1 MNRVHVWEEKVVIP
15 TYEAGKPDKNPMFLE
30 KRVYQGSSGRIYP
43 HTVIEKISDTRTD
56 KEYTAL
62 YLENDYIKVMML
74 PELGGRIQRAYDKTN
89 GYDFIYYNHVIK
101 PALVG
106 LAGPWISG
114 GIEFNWPQHH
124 RPSTFDP
131 VEYSYKENED
141 GSATVW
147 MGEIENMF
155 RTEGVLGVTLYPDKA
170 YIELSAKLYN
180 RTNVPQTFLWWA
192 NPAVAVND
200 DTISVFPEDVN
211 AVYDHG
217 KRDVISFPYAE
228 GTYYK
233 HKYDH
238 VNIAQYKNIPV
249 PTSYMAYRSDY
260 NFIGEYDY
268 GKHAGLLHVADH
280 HIAPGKK
287 QWTWGC
293 GDFGKAWDRALTDED
308 GPYIELMTGCYTDNQ
323 PDFTWML
330 PQETKNFKQY
340 FMPYKNIGYIKNAT
354 IDAAVNASYD
364 ESERKLNIFAYTTSE
379 QKGAVVRVEK
389 NGKLIFKESV
399 DISPA
404 HTYEAHLPF
413 DELLKKSE
421 NRENNIENDNNNE
434 SVTEKEH
441 SNIECGDKDGEIFGT
456 KVSIS
461 SADGNE
467 LVAYTFTKKQET
479 PIPEPAKAAPLPCD
493 CKTTE
498 DLFLYGRHIEQYRHA
513 TYHAEDYYLE
523 GLRRDPSDIR
533 LNNAYG
539 LCLLRKCDFAGA
551 QKYFQAAVD
560 KSIRSN
566 PNPYDLEP
574 YYNLGLSLKYQ
585 GKTDAAY
592 DAFYKSIWGGSF
604 QAPGFYE
611 LACIDVKRGGYKT
624 ALEHIDESIFRQYH
638 CMKARALKEDI
649 LRLLGKNEQ
658 ADRLRAES
666 MEIDHLYDRRPE
678 KINHNTLIELV
689 NDKYEAGLY
698 KQGIDFALSWI
709 EAQKGRGTDD
719 KDIYPL
725 VYYYIAYGYMLLEN
739 AKSVQVSN
747 LIDSKNV
754 QMQADAVQNTVA
766 QAQDETDGT
775 ACSMAEKY
783 ALLAED
789 AVAAGCFPHRMED
802 YIVLSALAEKF
813 DLGMARF
820 YLGCLLYDK
829 RVYDEAVANY
839 EAAREKCPDFPTVHR
854 NLTLAYYNV
863 YNEPQKAY
871 TELVKAFTLDESD
884 SRVYMELDQLRR
896 RMNFPIEERIA
907 DMEKHMELVCD
918 RDDMYLEYVTVLN
931 TVGRNKEALELI
943 NKRHFHQWEGGE
955 GKVAAQYLTSLYML
969 AKKAFDEEKYDEA
982 KKLLVQATADYPHNL
997 GEGKL
1002 ESAQENNLYYLLG
1015 AVCDKLGEKDY
1026 ARECFVKAGDGLSE
1040 PVGMMYYNDQ
1050 PPEMIYYQGLAFDKL
1065 GDRAQADIRFN
1076 KLIDYGK
1083 KHIDDDVRTDY
1094 FAVSLPDLLI
1104 FEENLSERNKKH
1116 CLFMMSLGYK
1126 GLRMNE
1132 EYRKCADKLLAM
1144 DNAHQGIRVHGE
1156 K

>member
-15 TYEAGKPDKNPMFLE
+15 TYEAGRPDKNPMFLE

-43 HTVIEKISDTRTD
+43 HTVIEKISDEKTD

-147 MGEIENMF
+147 LGEIENMF

-354 IDAAVNASYD
+354 IDAAVNTTYD
-364 ESERKLNIFAYTTSE
+364 EAEKKLNIFAYTTA
-379 QKGAVVRVEK
+379 QQTGAAVKVEK
-389 NGKLIFKESV
+389 DGKTLFEECV
-399 DISPA
+399 DMSPA
-404 HTYEAHLPF
+404 HTYEAHISF
-413 DELLKKSE
+413 EELLEKAGACVK
-421 NRENNIENDNNNE
+421 NNSGN
-434 SVTEKEH
+434 KE
-441 SNIECGDKDGEIFGT
+441 DIFQT
-456 KVSIS
+456 KVSVN
-461 SADGNE
+461 SADGRE
-467 LVAYTFTKKQET
+467 LVSYTFTKKQET
-479 PIPEPAKAAPLPCD
+479 PIPEPAKAAPLPKD
-493 CKTTE
+493 CETTE

-551 QKYFQAAVD
+551 QKYFQRAVD

-574 YYNLGLSLKYQ
+574 YYNLGLALKYQ
-585 GKTDAAY
+585 GRTAAAY

-611 LACIDVKRGGYKT
+611 LACIDVNRGDYRT
-624 ALEHIDESIFRQYH
+624 ALEHVDESIFRQYH

-649 LRLLGKNEQ
+649 LRLLGKAEQ
-658 ADRLRAES
+658 ADALRAES
-666 MEIDHLYDRRPE
+666 IGIDHLYDRQPG

-698 KQGIDFALSWI
+698 KQGIDFALAWV
-709 EAQKGRGTDD
+709 EAQKNKGVDE
-719 KDIYPL
+719 KNIYPL
-725 VYYYIAYGYMLLEN
+725 VYYYISYGYMMLDNEEKIGAGNEN
-739 AKSVQVSN
+739 P
-747 LIDSKNV
+747 
-754 QMQADAVQNTVA
+754 
-766 QAQDETDGT
+766 TDF
-775 ACSMAEKY
+775 CSMAEKY
-783 ALLAED
+783 AQLAEN
-789 AVAAGCFPHRMED
+789 AVADGCFPHRMED
-802 YIVLSALAEKF
+802 YIVLSALAVKF
-813 DLGMARF
+813 GLGMARF

-829 RVYDEAVANY
+829 RVYDEAVADY
-839 EAAREKCPDFPTVHR
+839 EAARDKCPDFPTVHR

-871 TELVKAFTLDESD
+871 AELVRAFELDETD

-896 RMNFPIEERIA
+896 RMNFSIEERLA
-907 DMEKHMELVCD
+907 DMEKHIELVCD

-931 TVGRNKEALELI
+931 TLGKNEEALELI

-955 GKVAAQYLTSLYML
+955 GKVAAQYLTALYQL
-969 AKKAFDEEKYDEA
+969 AKKAFAGEKYDEA
-982 KKLLVQATADYPHNL
+982 KRLLIQATADYPHNL

-1015 AVCDKLGEKDY
+1015 LVCDKLGEKEY
-1026 ARECFVKAGDGLSE
+1026 AKECLERAGKGLSE

-1050 PPEMIYYQGLAFDKL
+1050 PPEMIYYQGLAFEKL
-1065 GDRAQADIRFN
+1065 GDKEQADIRFN

-1083 KHIDDDVRTDY
+1083 KHIDDNVKTDY

-1104 FEENLSERNKKH
+1104 FEENLSERNRKH

-1126 GLRMNE
+1126 GLGMTD
-1132 EYRKCADKLLAM
+1132 EYNKCADQLLAM

-1156 K
+1156 KKQEL

>member
-1 MNRVHVWEEKVVIP
+1 MNRVHVWEDKVVIP

-43 HTVIEKISDTRTD
+43 HTVIEKISDIRTD

-131 VEYSYKENED
+131 VEYTYKENED

-192 NPAVAVND
+192 NPAVSVND

-249 PTSYMAYRSDY
+249 PTSYMAYKSDY

-293 GDFGKAWDRALTDED
+293 GEFGKAWDRALTDED

-330 PQETKNFKQY
+330 PQEMKNFKQY
-340 FMPYKNIGYIKNAT
+340 FMPYKNIGYVKNAT
-354 IDAAVNASYD
+354 IDAAINATYD
-364 ESERKLNIFAYTTSE
+364 EAQKKLAVLAYTTAEQTGAVVKVE
-379 QKGAVVRVEK
+379 QKGETLFEERV
-389 NGKLIFKESV
+389 NL
-399 DISPA
+399 SPV
-404 HTYEAHLPF
+404 HTYETQVSLQT
-413 DELLKKSE
+413 LL
-421 NRENNIENDNNNE
+421 NI
-434 SVTEKEH
+434 T
-441 SNIECGDKDGEIFGT
+441 GT
-456 KVSIS
+456 KVSVS
-461 SADGNE
+461 AADGKE
-467 LVAYTFTKKQET
+467 LVAYTFTKKQEI
-479 PIPEPAKAAPLPCD
+479 PIPEPAKAAPLPGD

-539 LCLLRKCDFAGA
+539 LCLFRKCDFAGA

-592 DAFYKSIWGGSF
+592 DAFYKAIWGGSF

-611 LACIDVKRGGYKT
+611 LACIDVKRGDYKT
-624 ALEHIDESIFRQYH
+624 ALVHIDESIFRQYH
-638 CMKARALKEDI
+638 CMKARALKENI

-658 ADRLRAES
+658 ADKLRIES
-666 MEIDHLYDRRPE
+666 MDIDPLYDRKPE

-698 KQGIDFALSWI
+698 KQGIDFALSWV
-709 EAQKGRGTDD
+709 EVQKE
-719 KDIYPL
+719 IYPL
-725 VYYYIAYGYMLLEN
+725 VFYYIAYGYRMLEDTESAQKYCILAEN
-739 AKSVQVSN
+739 AV
-747 LIDSKNV
+747 
-754 QMQADAVQNTVA
+754 AD
-766 QAQDETDGT
+766 
-775 ACSMAEKY
+775 
-783 ALLAED
+783 
-789 AVAAGCFPHRMED
+789 GCFPHRMED

-829 RVYDEAVANY
+829 RVYGEAIADY
-839 EAAREKCPDFPTVHR
+839 EAAREKCPEFPTVHR
-854 NLTLAYYNV
+854 NLALAYYNV
-863 YNEPQKAY
+863 DHEPQKAY
-871 TELVKAFTLDESD
+871 SELVKAFALDESD
-884 SRVYMELDQLRR
+884 ARVYMELDQLRR
-896 RMNFPIEERIA
+896 RMNFPVEECLA
-907 DMEKHMELVCD
+907 DMEKHRELVYD
-918 RDDMYLEYVTVLN
+918 RDDMYLAYVTVLN
-931 TVGRNKEALELI
+931 TVGRNREALALI
-943 NKRHFHQWEGGE
+943 NTRHFHQWEGGE
-955 GKVAAQYLTSLYML
+955 GKVAAQYLTSLYLL
-969 AKKAFDEEKYDEA
+969 ARKALADGKYEEA
-982 KKLLVQATADYPHNL
+982 KELLTQATGDYPHNL

-1015 AVCDKLGEKDY
+1015 VVCDKLGEKEY
-1026 ARECFVKAGDGLSE
+1026 AKECLVRAGKGLSE

-1050 PPEMIYYQGLAFDKL
+1050 PPEMIYYQGLALQKL
-1065 GDRAQADIRFN
+1065 GDKKQSDLRFN

-1083 KHIDDDVRTDY
+1083 KHINDDVKTDY
-1094 FAVSLPDLLI
+1094 FAVSLPELLI
-1104 FEENLSERNKKH
+1104 FEENLNERNRKH

-1126 GLRMNE
+1126 GLGME
-1132 EYRKCADKLLAM
+1132 EAYRKCADQLLAM
-1144 DNAHQGIRVHGE
+1144 DNAHQGIRVHGGE
-1156 K
+1156 